1 MGCVAATLGR
11 LCMSSYHAVSAG
23 QSARHEAS
31 WRNSRWPIPQIT
43 AIWSMRNGAAERAI
57 RLGIQRCGDAPHPL
71 LVVGLEVDALLV
83 RRLAFLE
90 DPGDARL
97 RERRAQRH
105 AALPLPAVGLG
116 VERGAAAD
124 LVEIGADD
132 VAVVEHGPAVQHQH
146 GDELGRIEPYQLL
159 GRERVHVLDV
169 ERDVMLVCY
178 DRGLS
183 AERRCRARIEL
194 HRMSL
199 PAGVRVIDRRRTGV
213 QRSREERPVS
223 DCERRG
229 RRLSCAQRRASPE
242 AAR

>member
-1 MGCVAATLGR
+1 
-11 LCMSSYHAVSAG
+11 MSSYHAVSAG

-31 WRNSRWPIPQIT
+31 WRNSRWPIP
-43 AIWSMRNGAAERAI
+43 ADHSDMVHAERRGGESI
-57 RLGIQRCGDAPHPL
+57 GLSIERCGDPSHPL

-124 LVEIGADD
+124 PVEIGADD

-146 GDELGRIEPYQLL
+146 GDELGRIEPYQLF

-169 ERDVMLVCY
+169 ERDIMLVCY